1 MPTRE
6 ILICGD
12 PVLRRKATRVREI
25 TDDLS
30 RLIEEMTQTMLEA
43 PGVGL
48 AAPQVGDS
56 VRAIVVRPDVDED
69 SEVICLINPEI
80 VRRSEEREEGL
91 EGCLSLPTLHG
102 TVARSAAVTARG
114 LDLSGKDVTLEA
126 EGLLARVL
134 QHEIDH
140 LDGVL
145 FLDLVE
151 PDSLGWLVPDEKEEH
166 GYRFEDATVEEVL
179 QVFERLRRQRQ
190 ARRATA

>member
-12 PVLRRKATRVREI
+12 PVLRKKATRIREI
-25 TDDLS
+25 TDDLV
-30 RLIEEMTQTMLEA
+30 RLIEELTATMMEA

-48 AAPQVGDS
+48 AAPQVGES

-69 SEVICLINPEI
+69 SEVMCLINPEI
-80 VRRSEEREEGL
+80 VQRSDENEEGL

-114 LDLSGKDVTLEA
+114 LDLSGETITVEA
-126 EGLLARVL
+126 EGLLARAL

-151 PDSLGWLVPDEKEEH
+151 PESLGWLVPDEKEEH

-179 QVFERLRRQRQ
+179 VVFERLRRQRQ
-190 ARRATA
+190 APRPTA